1 MMGQTSI
8 ARELLGRG
16 TSQFQAVLGPMGL
29 WYLGNGVPGWKC
41 SHDGAA
47 IPLPHSYGHSV
58 LLDWKPT

>member
-1 MMGQTSI
+1 MEVVAMMGQTSI

-29 WYLGNGVPGWKC
+29 WYSGNGVPGWKF
-41 SHDGAA
+41 A
-47 IPLPHSYGHSV
+47 IMVHSYGHSV